1 MSANPPQPPAA
12 ISPLAIA
19 TAFIKQY
26 YLVLSTN
33 NSFIHKFY
41 KGDSQI
47 SFSPSFNTP
56 AISQSFSSLE
66 NREEKFTWAA
76 NSRVDFANGSIDAQ
90 ESVDGGIL
98 VVVTGEIFLEGKS
111 DKKQFVQTFFL
122 KDDGKR
128 APRRNY
134 FVFNDVFRF
143 LERDNKVEAP
153 TVQEEIEDKVE
164 EAPGTEDGKV
174 ETQQEETKSMETSET
189 AEMNGN
195 AATSEEVEE
204 VKLEPEQTVEES
216 VVVTEQEKVSEP
228 EESDATEVANIVSET
243 EPAPESPEEEAETP
257 SQVEDSDEKPSQ
269 ESASNAKS
277 QPAKSTQQPKPPGSW
292 ASLVAGSSSK
302 TSPSSPVEAPAS
314 TTVSKP
320 SPKKEKEKESATTTP
335 AATTNSTTSERP
347 KRPPRPQ
354 ETEAESNPATAAPAS
369 RASGYGSKGSS
380 SLYIKNVG
388 EGISESDLRDLFS
401 EYPFKIV
408 NVSFY
413 PSRGYAFVDF
423 ADANAVNSIMK
434 ENRQTFHINGRVIEV
449 EKKSSDRRRTGGNS
463 GGTGSGSRG
472 GNGNGGGSGSGNP
485 RSSPKGQR
493 QRSHSG
499 RRLNGGSDG
508 DRRGRK
514 GRSGGGGDK
523 KKEAASSTGGAASS

>member
-1 MSANPPQPPAA
+1 MSSNPPQAPSA

-26 YLVLSTN
+26 YLILSTN

-41 KGDSQI
+41 KAKSQI
-47 SFSPSFNTP
+47 SFSPSCNTP
-56 AISQSFSSLE
+56 AISQPFSSLE
-66 NREEKFTWAA
+66 NVEEKFAWAA

-98 VVVTGEIFLEGKS
+98 VVVTGEMFLEGAN
-111 DKKQFVQTFFL
+111 DKKLFVQTFFL
-122 KDDGKR
+122 KDDGR
-128 APRRNY
+128 GAPRRNF

-143 LERDNKVEAP
+143 LERENKVEVKQIQDEQIVDA
-153 TVQEEIEDKVE
+153 VE
-164 EAPGTEDGKV
+164 ETVTSEEKKMEMRQDVAQSEETV
-174 ETQQEETKSMETSET
+174 ETM
-189 AEMNGN
+189 EMNGN
-195 AATSEEVEE
+195 HRSSTLPTETYT
-204 VKLEPEQTVEES
+204 EPELHSES
-216 VVVTEQEKVSEP
+216 NPIVTG
-228 EESDATEVANIVSET
+228 NSET
-243 EPAPESPEEEAETP
+243 EELEKPCEQEEASPTEDT
-257 SQVEDSDEKPSQ
+257 SLVVSVEPTDTSNHTTDFVDTIEDAHNQ
-269 ESASNAKS
+269 ESSNTTKAPVTKS
-277 QPAKSTQQPKPPGSW
+277 SQKSKPPGSW
-292 ASLVAGSSSK
+292 ASLVAGSSPK
-302 TSPSSPVEAPAS
+302 AGTSASTETPTPAPATKS
-314 TTVSKP
+314 P
-320 SPKKEKEKESATTTP
+320 PKKDKEKDNGNVAPS
-335 AATTNSTTSERP
+335 TNVERP

-354 ETEAESNPATAAPAS
+354 ESETESSNMASGATNS

-388 EGISESDLRDLFS
+388 DGINESDLRDLFT

-434 ENRQTFHINGRVIEV
+434 ENRQTFHVNGRAIEV
-449 EKKSSDRRRTGGNS
+449 EKKSSDRRRAGGNN
-463 GGTGSGSRG
+463 GGAGNGSRG
-472 GNGNGGGSGSGNP
+472 GGGGGNQI
-485 RSSPKGQR
+485 STAKGQR

-523 KKEAASSTGGAASS
+523 KRDSSMNGGVGGGSNN